1 MAVFYLYT
9 RFITNNLL
17 VEVTSTKTAA
27 RLFAW
32 ALKRQMFISFFLYCA
47 GKGFGFRPKGGR
59 PFFLYCAGKGGR
71 WVDLLTSLIT
81 PLYSAGFIT
90 FVLGL
95 KRGMYLYQFTQ
106 YAWTHM
112 AIMVVIL

>member
-1 MAVFYLYT
+1 MWG
-9 RFITNNLL
+9 RG
-17 VEVTSTKTAA
+17 
-27 RLFAW
+27 R
-32 ALKRQMFISFFLYCA
+32 SFFLYCA
-47 GKGFGFRPKGGR
+47 GKGR
-59 PFFLYCAGKGGR
+59 R
-71 WVDLLTSLIT
+71 WASLLTSANHT
-81 PLYSAGFIT
+81 APHHSAGFIT